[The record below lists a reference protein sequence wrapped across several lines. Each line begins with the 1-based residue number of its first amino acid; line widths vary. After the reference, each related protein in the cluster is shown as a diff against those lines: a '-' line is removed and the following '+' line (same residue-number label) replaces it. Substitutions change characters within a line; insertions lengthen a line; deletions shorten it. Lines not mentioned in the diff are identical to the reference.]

1 MGRLFAV
8 ARGQAVPG
16 AGGIR
21 FSDLDE
27 VVFYGKPLLKFEWLL
42 ETNLSY
48 APKGFRSFLLAMPVW
63 LKEELCLKAVLK
75 KRWPNS
81 AAASSTSIQRSRLA
95 MIR

>member
-1 MGRLFAV
+1 M
-8 ARGQAVPG
+8 
-16 AGGIR
+16 AGGLPHALGLGENLAKECREEAGIGPE
-21 FSDLDE
+21 DLDA
-27 VVFYGKPLLKFEWLL
+27 VGFYDKPLLKFEWLL

-81 AAASSTSIQRSRLA
+81 APSAFPTCRS
-95 MIR
+95 